1 MFIGQWAF
9 CEHHMFKRYP
19 WYEHH
24 YKLICRGASY
34 NLWASLWWTCS
45 HMSNP
50 YEHQKHTSILW
61 ALSET
66 SFDFNTS
73 TSMSTYVTMSEH
85 PYGHHHLIMSA
96 TYEHTYEHHNLIISS
111 IYEHTYEHQYQRG
124 VSLLW
129 ASYER
134 QSIQVK
140 VQLKVIIQKS
150 SLLRFINTISTFHI
164 NFTNQ
169 TASQLY
175 NKSLYKPLQT
185 SSITNYNAIPNII
198 INEASA
204 SFSWTQ
210 W

>member
-85 PYGHHHLIMSA
+85 PYGHHHLIMST

-140 VQLKVIIQKS
+140 VTIEGNNPKVIAIKIYQHNIHIPHQLYKPNS
-150 SLLRFINTISTFHI
+150 ISTL
-164 NFTNQ
+164 Q
-169 TASQLY
+169 Q
-175 NKSLYKPLQT
+175 SLYKPLQT